1 MAKISDSVC
10 LNHPDT
16 PAVTRCATC
25 GKPVCKNCIVN
36 KNGSN
41 YCSQVCADNAQK
53 SAGRVSEVMESRKRA
68 DSRRGVRTLV
78 ILIILIAAG
87 AAAYYFYTK
96 NKDDVDRFVQKTEK
110 ELGEKIKQNADET
123 KKSIE
128 QGIPSNSKYK
138 ADREGMV
145 K

>member
-1 MAKISDSVC
+1 MAKISESVC

-87 AAAYYFYTK
+87 VLFLY
-96 NKDDVDRFVQKTEK
+96 K
-110 ELGEKIKQNADET
+110 E
-123 KKSIE
+123 
-128 QGIPSNSKYK
+128 
-138 ADREGMV
+138 
-145 K
+145 

>member
-87 AAAYYFYTK
+87 AAAY
-96 NKDDVDRFVQKTEK
+96 
-110 ELGEKIKQNADET
+110 
-123 KKSIE
+123 
-128 QGIPSNSKYK
+128 
-138 ADREGMV
+138 
-145 K
+145 

>member
-25 GKPVCKNCIVN
+25 GKPICRSCIVSQ
-36 KNGSN
+36 NGSN
-41 YCSQVCADNAQK
+41 YCSQLCAANAEK
-53 SAGRVSEVMESRKRA
+53 SAGRVSAVMESRKRA
-68 DSRRGVRTLV
+68 DSRRGARTLIILV
-78 ILIILIAAG
+78 ILIAG
-87 AAAYYFYTK
+87 AAAAYYFYTR

-110 ELGEKIKQNADET
+110 ELGKKIKQNAGDA

-128 QGIPSNSKYK
+128 GGIPSNSKYK
-138 ADREGMV
+138 TDREDMV
-145 K
+145 R

>member
-96 NKDDVDRFVQKTEK
+96 NKEFLIRQTIQNVYTCEDQTECRRDQK
-110 ELGEKIKQNADET
+110 IH
-123 KKSIE
+123 
-128 QGIPSNSKYK
+128 
-138 ADREGMV
+138 
-145 K
+145 

>member
-1 MAKISDSVC
+1 
-10 LNHPDT
+10 
-16 PAVTRCATC
+16 
-25 GKPVCKNCIVN
+25 
-36 KNGSN
+36 
-41 YCSQVCADNAQK
+41 
-53 SAGRVSEVMESRKRA
+53 MESRKRA

-110 ELGEKIKQNADET
+110 ELGEKIKQNAGET